1 MTFLDTHLI
10 IKIRDKV
17 KAIDH
22 IGFIWLDRPIYD
34 KKFVIDRIKLD
45 PYECDEIM
53 PISWYAVSPKARLK
67 IYNALRREEVY
78 IKQKLNEDDA
88 WCNYYISI
96 KPSQKARYKTKKN
109 ELR

>member
-34 KKFVIDRIKLD
+34 KKVVIDRIKLD
-45 PYECDEIM
+45 PYEIDEIL
-53 PISWYAVSPKARLK
+53 PISWYAVSPKHVQ
-67 IYNALRREEVY
+67 ISGISNDLR
-78 IKQKLNEDDA
+78 IKK
-88 WCNYYISI
+88 WSRVVTKGGSGI
-96 KPSQKARYKTKKN
+96 KEY
-109 ELR
+109 

>member
-34 KKFVIDRIKLD
+34 KKVVIDRIKLD
-45 PYECDEIM
+45 PYECDEIL
-53 PISWYAVSPKARLK
+53 PISWYAVSPKTRLK
-67 IYNALRREEVY
+67 IYNALCKDEVY
-78 IKQKLNEDDA
+78 IKQKLNKDDA
-88 WCNYYISI
+88 WCNYYINI
-96 KPSQKARYKTKKN
+96 KPSQKLKKN
-109 ELR
+109 EPR

>member
-17 KAIDH
+17 KDIDH
-22 IGFIWLDRPIYD
+22 IGFIWLDKPIYD
-34 KKFVIDRIKLD
+34 KNFVIDRIKMD
-45 PYECDEIM
+45 PYQSEEIM

-67 IYNALRREEVY
+67 IYNALRKEEVY
-78 IKQKLNEDDA
+78 IKQKLNENDA
-88 WCNYYISI
+88 WCNYYIRI
-96 KPSQKARYKTKKN
+96 KPSQKLKKN

>member
-10 IKIRDKV
+10 VKIRDKV

-22 IGFIWLDRPIYD
+22 IGFIWFERPIYD

-53 PISWYAVSPKARLK
+53 PISWYAVSPSTRLK
-67 IYNALRREEVY
+67 IYNALCKGEVY
-78 IKQKLNEDDA
+78 IKQKLNKDDA
-88 WCNYYISI
+88 WCTYHINV
-96 KPSQKARYKTKKN
+96 KPKLKKN
-109 ELR
+109 EPR